1 MSALVPQFVVETLQR
16 QQLLVAPLL
25 CHLPLLYHKYH
36 IHILDGGE
44 AVGDGDGGPPLLSSV
59 QRVLDNLLALGV
71 QGGGGLVQQ
80 QDGGVAEHGT
90 GDGHP
95 LLLATGQLLALAT
108 NVGLITLKNE
118 ILLTFTLFIDVF
130 CLKHDLTCGR
140 PATKL

>member
-1 MSALVPQFVVETLQR
+1 MSTLVPQFVVETLKC

-25 CHLPLLYHKYH
+25 CHLPLLYHEYH

-71 QGGGGLVQQ
+71 QGGGGLIQQ
-80 QDGGVAEHGT
+80 EDGGVAEHGA
-90 GDGHP
+90 GNDHP
-95 LLLATGQLLALAT
+95 LLLATRQLLALAT

-118 ILLTFTLFIDVF
+118 ILKILSAL
-130 CLKHDLTCGR
+130 CLNILKKHDLTCGS